1 MSRTKRPRSISP
13 PSSEASDS
21 ISLPSPPSSPSTPP
35 PKIYHREADPSSFA
49 FSCSLPPTCHLAP
62 TYYATATELGRHEE
76 VFHRW
81 VCRASVRDR
90 DREAYSA
97 STSGALGSGSRSA
110 REESEAPE
118 SFVRQVGSKR
128 WRECLKVFPE
138 ERLLQLHGTETHDP
152 IVKERQKNGE
162 KVFECFLPPEQC
174 GKTFSTPKT
183 RRLHMISKHKYPVQ
197 YFWSI
202 TNHGINEI
210 ARQDGLAISLI
221 RPRTDIHPS
230 LSPTSKLTSHH
241 RQPRLPPQSPPQPQ
255 PQPQHSSASSPA
267 SALGNFNL
275 GGGFGSPETCGRSS
289 KAGGGGSGET
299 GGGREGGLNLVMDD
313 LTAAMGGLESS
324 LSFVPRNVRKGR
336 RGVKL
341 GGMDIG

>member
-1 MSRTKRPRSISP
+1 MSGIKRPRSVSP
-13 PSSEASDS
+13 SSSEASSSVS
-21 ISLPSPPSSPSTPP
+21 IPSAPPSPSTPP
-35 PKIYHREADPSSFA
+35 PKIHHRAQDPSSFA

-62 TYYATATELGRHEE
+62 THYATTAELERHEQ

-81 VCRASVRDR
+81 VCHASVRDR
-90 DREAYSA
+90 DREPYSVT
-97 STSGALGSGSRSA
+97 TSGALALGPRST
-110 REESEAPE
+110 SEAHQVPE
-118 SFVRQVGSKR
+118 SFTRQFGSQR

-138 ERLLQLHGTETHDP
+138 ERLLQLHATETHDP
-152 IVKERQKNGE
+152 IAKERQKKGE
-162 KVFECFLPPEQC
+162 KIFQCFLPPDQC

-221 RPRTDIHPS
+221 RPRTDIHPT

-241 RQPRLPPQSPPQPQ
+241 RQPRLPPQSPPQNPVVS
-255 PQPQHSSASSPA
+255 PPSSP
-267 SALGNFNL
+267 
-275 GGGFGSPETCGRSS
+275 PP
-289 KAGGGGSGET
+289 
-299 GGGREGGLNLVMDD
+299 GGLDLAMDD

-324 LSFVPRNVRKGR
+324 LSFVPRNVRKAARGR
-336 RGVKL
+336 RGGGL